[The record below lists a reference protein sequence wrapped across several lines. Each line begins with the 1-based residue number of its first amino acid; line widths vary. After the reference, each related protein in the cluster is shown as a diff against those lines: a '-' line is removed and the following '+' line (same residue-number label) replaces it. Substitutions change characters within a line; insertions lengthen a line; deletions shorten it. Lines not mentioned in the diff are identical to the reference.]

1 MTGRTDIMHHK
12 PFLAFLLLAFLWAGC
27 DGFTDLAPISQRNV
41 EEYYDQTRDF
51 EVALNGA
58 YDALQDDGTYGRNY
72 WVLTEMRSDNT
83 DQGDDVTGL
92 ARALA
97 VINDFE
103 ESTTSGVIQT
113 AWSASYRG
121 VERTN
126 VILDRLDTFDGD
138 EAFENQIRGEALFIR
153 SLLYYNL
160 ANTFGRIQLKLEP
173 TPTSD
178 PGSSAQQGIQ
188 VSAPSDVYTQIAAD
202 LELAQ
207 GLLPDAYPN
216 DPQILS
222 NEGPQHATSGAA
234 NALLGK
240 VYLSLGQAGNAQT
253 ALERVVSSSA
263 DYELLPNYADLWGL
277 ANENNAE
284 SIFEVQFSTNNPN
297 ESSSFTN
304 TFAPADYTVPG
315 EGPLTGEG
323 QAENRPT
330 ESMENAYEAGDERFA
345 VSMGTQYTDA
355 NDGET
360 NEARFIRKF
369 ESQPFADGQAGNNWP
384 VLRYADVL
392 LMLAEAVGGSDGT
405 GTATDGRSGWDL
417 INEVRN
423 RAGLAN
429 VTQDNFYERLLQ
441 ERRVELA
448 FENHRWADLKRFDA
462 QYGVGLNSTFDEGTV
477 APDRQLFP
485 IPQREVDVAGL
496 SQNDL

>member
-1 MTGRTDIMHHK
+1 MRHK
-12 PFLAFLLLAFLWAGC
+12 PLIVFLFLALLWSGC

-41 EEYYDQTRDF
+41 EEYYDQARDF

-58 YDALQDDGTYGRNY
+58 YSALQDEGTYGRTY
-72 WVLTEMRSDNT
+72 WVLSEMRSDNT

-103 ESTTSGVIQT
+103 ESTTSEVIQS

-121 VERTN
+121 IERAN
-126 VILDRLDTFDGD
+126 IILDRLENFDGD
-138 EAFENQIRGEALFIR
+138 AAFEEEIRGEALFIR

-178 PGSSAQQGIQ
+178 PGASAQQGIQ
-188 VSAPSDVYTQIAAD
+188 VSAPSEVYSQIATD
-202 LELAQ
+202 LEEAQ
-207 GLLPDAYPN
+207 GLLPATRDE
-216 DPQILS
+216 DI
-222 NEGPQHATSGAA
+222 HRATSGAA

-240 VYLSLGQAGNAQT
+240 VYLTLGQPGDAQT
-253 ALERVVSSSA
+253 ALERVVNGGN
-263 DYELLPNYADLWGL
+263 YELLNDYADLWGL
-277 ANENNAE
+277 ANENNDE
-284 SIFEVQFSTNNPN
+284 SIFEVQYSVSNPS

-304 TFAPADYTVPG
+304 TFAPSSNYVLPSGATLVG
-315 EGPLTGEG
+315 QG

-330 ESMENAYEAGDERFA
+330 ESMENAYETGDERFA
-345 VSMGTQYTDA
+345 VSMATQYTDA
-355 NDGET
+355 SDGET
-360 NEARFIRKF
+360 VEARYIRKF
-369 ESQPFADGQAGNNWP
+369 ESQPFADGEAGNNWP

-392 LMLAEAVGGSDGT
+392 LMLAEAVGGNGT
-405 GTATDGRSGWDL
+405 TSDGRSGWDL
-417 INEVRN
+417 INEVRD
-423 RAGLAN
+423 RAGLGP
-429 VTQDNFYERLLQ
+429 VTQDNFYQRLLQ

-462 QYGVGLNSTFDEGTV
+462 QYGIDITNAFDEAGRT
-477 APDRQLFP
+477 PSRLLFP

-496 SQNDL
+496 EQNDF

>member
-83 DQGDDVTGL
+83 DQGADVTGL

-103 ESTTSGVIQT
+103 ESTTSQVIQS

-121 VERTN
+121 IERAN
-126 VILDRLDTFDGD
+126 VILDRLDTFDG
-138 EAFENQIRGEALFIR
+138 EESFENEIRGEALFVR

-160 ANTFGRIQLKLEP
+160 ATTFGRIQLKLEP

-188 VSAPSDVYTQIAAD
+188 VGSPNEVYTQIAAD
-202 LELAQ
+202 LEEAQ
-207 GLLPDAYPN
+207 GLLPASRQDEVYR
-216 DPQILS
+216 
-222 NEGPQHATSGAA
+222 ATSGAA

-240 VYLSLGQAGNAQT
+240 VYLTLGQAGDAQT
-253 ALERVVSSSA
+253 ALERVVSSGN
-263 DYELLPNYADLWGL
+263 YELLPDYADLWGL
-277 ANENNAE
+277 ENENNAE
-284 SIFEVQFSTNNPN
+284 SIFEVQYSTANPN

-304 TFAPADYTVPG
+304 TFAPADYTIPG
-315 EGPLTGEG
+315 VGPLTGEG

-330 ESMENAYEAGDERFA
+330 ESMENAYEADDERFA
-345 VSMGTQYTDA
+345 VSMGTEYTDA
-355 NDGET
+355 NSGET
-360 NEARFIRKF
+360 IEERFIRKF

-384 VLRYADVL
+384 VLRYADVV

-405 GTATDGRSGWDL
+405 GTASDGRSGWDL
-417 INEVRN
+417 INDVRN
-423 RAGLAN
+423 RAGLAD

-462 QYGVGLNSTFDEGTV
+462 QYGISLSSAFEEGTV
-477 APDRQLFP
+477 TPDRQLFP

>member
-12 PFLAFLLLAFLWAGC
+12 PFLALLLLAFLWVGC

-72 WVLTEMRSDNT
+72 WILTEMRSDNT
-83 DQGDDVTGL
+83 DQGEDVTGL
-92 ARALA
+92 SRALA
-97 VINDFE
+97 VINSFE
-103 ESTTSGVIQT
+103 ESTTSEIIQT

-121 VERTN
+121 IERAN
-126 VILDRLDTFDGD
+126 VILDRLERFDGA
-138 EAFENQIRGEALFIR
+138 ESFENEIRGEALFIR

-160 ANTFGRIQLKLEP
+160 ATTFGRIQLKLEP

-178 PGSSAQQGIQ
+178 PGSSAQDGIQ
-188 VSAPSDVYTQIAAD
+188 VDNPSAVYTQIAAD
-202 LELAQ
+202 LEEAHQ
-207 GLLPDAYPN
+207 LLPATRSDAVPR
-216 DPQILS
+216 
-222 NEGPQHATSGAA
+222 ATSGAA

-240 VYLSLGQAGNAQT
+240 VYLTLGQAGEAQA
-253 ALERVVSSSA
+253 ALERVVNSGN
-263 DYELLPNYADLWGL
+263 YELIDYADLWGIP
-277 ANENNAE
+277 NENNAE
-284 SIFEVQFSTNNPN
+284 SIFEVQYSTNNPN

-304 TFAPADYTVPG
+304 TFAPADYTLP
-315 EGPLTGEG
+315 ESGPLVGEG

-345 VSMGTQYTDA
+345 ISMGTEYTDA
-355 NDGET
+355 NSGET
-360 NEARFIRKF
+360 LEARFIRKF

-392 LMLAEAVGGSDGT
+392 LMLAEAVGGNDGN
-405 GTATDGRSGWDL
+405 GTASDGRSGWDL
-417 INEVRN
+417 INEVR
-423 RAGLAN
+423 AEHGGLGP
-429 VTQDNFYERLLQ
+429 VTQDNFYQRLLQ

-448 FENHRWADLKRFDA
+448 FENHRWADLKRFSE
-462 QYGVGLNSTFDEGTV
+462 QYGLALSSTFDEGTV
-477 APDRQLFP
+477 SPDRSLFP

-496 SQNDL
+496 EPNN